1 MRRQFIDQE
10 GAGEDR
16 KRREHQRLGAL
27 VAYCEASSCRRQIL
41 LGYFG
46 EKGGPCGNCDTCLAP
61 GELVDATADARQVM
75 EVIRATGS
83 RFGAVHIVDVLMGAA
98 NERVLRL
105 GHDKL
110 AMYGAGKRLK
120 REEWQQ
126 LIRQLVAGNLLTLDI
141 AGYGGLSVGE
151 QGRALLQ
158 GAATFRHRPTVLPRR
173 SERKAKAAAAAAVL
187 SDSETTLLDALK
199 QLRLKLAK
207 QRRVAAYVIFSDKS
221 LIDMAARKP
230 QTPDEFA
237 EVHGVGSAKLKEFSS
252 VFMAAIRQHRAETS
266 ASIDDAPQSAVNG

>member
-1 MRRQFIDQE
+1 
-10 GAGEDR
+10 
-16 KRREHQRLGAL
+16 
-27 VAYCEASSCRRQIL
+27 
-41 LGYFG
+41 
-46 EKGGPCGNCDTCLAP
+46 
-61 GELVDATADARQVM
+61 
-75 EVIRATGS
+75 
-83 RFGAVHIVDVLMGAA
+83 
-98 NERVLRL
+98 
-105 GHDKL
+105 
-110 AMYGAGKRLK
+110 
-120 REEWQQ
+120 
-126 LIRQLVAGNLLTLDI
+126 VAGNLLTLDI